1 MSRFI
6 LEDGMDGQG
15 FFTFLTQDDASVVST
30 WSEKSEKGGIFQGMA
45 LSVKE
50 IWSLGLGV
58 N

>member
-1 MSRFI
+1 
-6 LEDGMDGQG
+6 MDGQG